1 MNDMTDMVV
10 LVTGATSGIGRASA
24 VRFAK
29 AGAIV
34 IATGRNENAGK
45 ELVNEIEEMGRVVEF
60 YRADVRDKENMES
73 VVHRIEDKYHRLDG
87 LFVNA
92 GVFEGVTFED
102 TTKENSSRCIDT
114 NYWGCINTIQAA
126 LHLIERSSGAIVNN
140 ASICGLESFVDE
152 WIIYSSIKAAII
164 KITKQ
169 LAKKY
174 AGRIRVNA
182 VCPGNTETS
191 INDIDYKELARHLPS
206 HRVGQPEDIAA
217 AVNFLLSRDAS
228 YITGAV
234 LTIDGGE
241 SL

>member
-126 LHLIERSSGAIVNN
+126 LHLIERSSGEF
-140 ASICGLESFVDE
+140 C
-152 WIIYSSIKAAII
+152 
-164 KITKQ
+164 
-169 LAKKY
+169 
-174 AGRIRVNA
+174 
-182 VCPGNTETS
+182 
-191 INDIDYKELARHLPS
+191 
-206 HRVGQPEDIAA
+206 
-217 AVNFLLSRDAS
+217 
-228 YITGAV
+228 
-234 LTIDGGE
+234 
-241 SL
+241 